1 MTWKMDLSHSTIAF
15 AVRHMMISTV
25 RGEFKRFS
33 GTVNFNEAEPARS
46 GVAITIDAAS
56 IDTNEPRRDQHLRSP
71 DFLDAERYPAI
82 TFQSKRLEMVD
93 ARRARIIGDLTIRG
107 VTREVTLD
115 TEYAGIAMSPWGK
128 QVAGFSAQATI
139 NRKAFGLSWN
149 QALEAGGVLVGE
161 EVKVFIELEIVQEDM
176 LELEEEAER
185 VAA

>member
-33 GTVNFNEAEPARS
+33 GTVNFDEAEPTRS
-46 GVAITIDAAS
+46 SVEVEIDASS
-56 IDTNEPRRDQHLRSP
+56 IDTNDPKRDQHLRSP
-71 DFLDAERYPAI
+71 DFLDTEKYPTI
-82 TFQSKRLEMVD
+82 TFKSKRIDLID
-93 ARRARIIGDLTIRG
+93 ARRARIVGDLTIRG

-176 LELEEEAER
+176 LELEEEHER